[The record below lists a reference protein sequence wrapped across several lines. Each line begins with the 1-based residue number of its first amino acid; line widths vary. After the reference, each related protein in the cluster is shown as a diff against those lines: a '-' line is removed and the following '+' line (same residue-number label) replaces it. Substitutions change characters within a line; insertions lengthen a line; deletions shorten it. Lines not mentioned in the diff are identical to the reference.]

1 MSETTIPVMPAES
14 GKKKPV
20 ALYVILAVLA
30 LGVIVE
36 GVLLYRA
43 HNKLSNPEKTVD
55 ALAESIASGKEGFVT
70 VKDEAGN
77 DIQVVKRDARGAL
90 KTEMDSVSY
99 TIGLNLGYQLQEQ
112 YNNKEFKFDTHR
124 VLQGMFE
131 FIDMYAD
138 HSEENPVDPNSEAF
152 MKSFRVNIM
161 ENNPLN
167 AFFMRKQEEAQKKAE
182 EERAKLAAE
191 NLQKGQ
197 AFLEENAK
205 KEGVQVSESGLQY
218 IILDPGND
226 KRADENQKINV
237 KYKGSYID
245 GEVFDDSG
253 DETRQFT
260 RAGVVKGFGEGLSL
274 VGEGGHIMLYIP
286 AELGYGEG
294 NYRIGPN
301 QVLVFDVTLVSIE
314 K

>member
-1 MSETTIPVMPAES
+1 MPAES

-20 ALYVILAVLA
+20 ALYVILAILA
-30 LGVIVE
+30 IGVIVE

-43 HNKLSNPEKTVD
+43 HSKLSNPTKTAE
-55 ALAESIASGKEGFVT
+55 ALIESVQSGKEGFET

-77 DIQVVKRDARGAL
+77 DIQIVKRDSRGAL

-99 TIGLNLGYQLQEQ
+99 VIGLNLGFQLQEQ
-112 YNNKEFKFDTHR
+112 YNNKEFAFDLSR
-124 VLQGMFE
+124 VFQGMVE
-131 FIDMYAD
+131 FVDMYKD
-138 HSEENPVDPNSEAF
+138 NTEENPVDPNSEAF
-152 MKSFRVNIM
+152 MRSFRVNIM
-161 ENNPLN
+161 EDNPLG
-167 AFFMRKQEEAQKKAE
+167 AFFTRKQEEAQKKAE
-182 EERAKLAAE
+182 EERAKIAAE
-191 NLQKGQ
+191 NLEKGQ
-197 AFLEENAK
+197 AFLAENAQ

-218 IILDPGND
+218 IILEPGND
-226 KRADENQKINV
+226 KRADENQNCNV
-237 KYKGSYID
+237 KYKGSFID

-253 DETRQFT
+253 DEARQFT

-274 VGEGGHIMLYIP
+274 IGEGGHIMLYIP
-286 AELGYGEG
+286 SELGYGEG